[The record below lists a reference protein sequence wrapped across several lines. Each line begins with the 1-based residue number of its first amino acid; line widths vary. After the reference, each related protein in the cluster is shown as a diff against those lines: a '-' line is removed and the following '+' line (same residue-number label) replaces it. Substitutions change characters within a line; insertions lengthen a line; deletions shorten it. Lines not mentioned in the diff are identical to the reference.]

1 MQLLLAL
8 ARGNRS
14 ESLGVDTH
22 LALADAQAL
31 YRAGEARL
39 GTNED
44 TFINILTTRSAAHL
58 NCTFQYYQQTYGH
71 SFEKVSLK
79 PYYYDVNNANIGFYF
94 KQKSPFWILKLIFG
108 PRRVCPLAME
118 IMKISILWHFI
129 IIGSSVCNSVFES
142 YDRINFA
149 SSNLLL

>member
-31 YRAGEARL
+31 YQAGEARL

-44 TFINILTTRSAAHL
+44 TFIHILTTRSAAHL
-58 NCTFQYYQQTYGH
+58 NCTFQYYLQTYGH
-71 SFEKVSLK
+71 SFEKVSLN
-79 PYYYDVNNANIGFYF
+79 PHYYEVYNAN
-94 KQKSPFWILKLIFG
+94 LI
-108 PRRVCPLAME
+108 
-118 IMKISILWHFI
+118 
-129 IIGSSVCNSVFES
+129 S
-142 YDRINFA
+142 Y
-149 SSNLLL
+149 SK

>member
-1 MQLLLAL
+1 MKFIALRDTNTIRTRNSASMIKSSIYTRCVCEISYAFVLSVQLLLAL

-44 TFINILTTRSAAHL
+44 TFIHILTTRSAAHL
-58 NCTFQYYQQTYGH
+58 NCTFQYYLQTYGH

-79 PYYYDVNNANIGFYF
+79 PYYYDVNNANIIFYS
-94 KQKSPFWILKLIFG
+94 K
-108 PRRVCPLAME
+108 
-118 IMKISILWHFI
+118 
-129 IIGSSVCNSVFES
+129 
-142 YDRINFA
+142 
-149 SSNLLL
+149 